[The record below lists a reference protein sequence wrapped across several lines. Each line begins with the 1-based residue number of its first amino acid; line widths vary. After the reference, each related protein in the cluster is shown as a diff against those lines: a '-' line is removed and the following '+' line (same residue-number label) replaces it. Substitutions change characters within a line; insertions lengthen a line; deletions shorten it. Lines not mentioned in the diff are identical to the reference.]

1 MRFLLAFLAL
11 APALLARPFT
21 VAAYNVEN
29 LFDVDGIAVYDEYQ
43 PSAYT
48 PAHLRTKLDHIA
60 QVVARIGDNGR
71 GPDIILFEEIEVDR
85 TPESRVDDQ
94 AAFLRRYAGTTFEKM
109 LTAPLTSEEAGLPAE
124 AWLLKALADR
134 GLTGYT
140 AVTGS
145 DSPTV
150 NYEDG
155 NRRAIKCVVFTRFP
169 VKAVRQHPIPNARNI
184 LEVLLDVNGCP
195 LTVFANHWKSGAGDP
210 ATEKIRAADARVLR
224 ARLDEILQADP
235 HADVIIGGD
244 FNSQYN
250 QKQRYPAMQETGLN
264 DVLRAQGNVRA
275 IHGPQHDLYN
285 LWFELPAAQ
294 RGSDVYHGEWG
305 TLIQLIVSRGLYDY
319 RGVQYVDHSFGVA
332 KFAGLNMTAEGT
344 PRRWTFDGPAGDGY
358 SDHFPVYARFVTVT
372 DNAPDRWLTL
382 SHPADG
388 AAPADGP
395 RVAYAAVDLE
405 KTALTA
411 TQIPVG
417 ANLRDGSFNGK
428 LFHVEGRALVGPHLA
443 VTFQGGDYEVYAPD
457 PGLREQLRAA
467 WRDGA
472 TVRFYGEL
480 GQYRGRWQFVV
491 RDASWAK

>member
-1 MRFLLAFLAL
+1 MRFFLTFLAL

-29 LFDVDGIAVYDEYQ
+29 LFDVDGVAVYDEYQ
-43 PSAYT
+43 PSVYT

-60 QVVARIGDNGR
+60 QVVARIGENGR

-109 LTAPLTSEEAGLPAE
+109 LTAPLTPEEAGLPAE

-145 DSPTV
+145 DSPAT

-184 LEVLLDVNGCP
+184 LEVLLDVDGCP
-195 LTVFANHWKSGAGDP
+195 LTVFANHWKSGASDP
-210 ATEKIRAADARVLR
+210 ATEKIRVADAQVLR
-224 ARLDEILQADP
+224 ARLDEILRDDP
-235 HADVIIGGD
+235 HADIIIGGD

-250 QKQRYPAMQETGLN
+250 QKQRNPAMPETGLN
-264 DVLRAQGNVRA
+264 DVLRSQGDERA
-275 IHGPQHDLYN
+275 LQGPQADLYN
-285 LWFELPAAQ
+285 LWFELPVAE
-294 RGSDVYHGEWG
+294 RGSDVYRGEWG
-305 TLIQLIVSRGLYDY
+305 TLIQLIVSRGLFDY
-319 RGVQYVDHSFGVA
+319 RGVQYVEHSFGVA
-332 KFAGLNMTAEGT
+332 KFAGLNLGADGT
-344 PRRWTFDGPAGDGY
+344 PRRWTFEGPAGDGY
-358 SDHFPVYARFVTVT
+358 SDHFPVYARFVTVA
-372 DNAPDRWLTL
+372 DNAPSRWLTL
-382 SHPADG
+382 SRPADG
-388 AAPADGP
+388 TAPATGP
-395 RVAYAAVDLE
+395 RVAYAAIELE
-405 KTALTA
+405 KTALA
-411 TQIPVG
+411 AAQIPAG

-428 LFHVEGRALVGPHLA
+428 LFHVEGRALAGPRLA

-457 PGLREQLRAA
+457 PALREQLRAA

-472 TVRFYGEL
+472 MVRFYGEL
-480 GQYRGRWQFVV
+480 GLYRGRWQFVV
-491 RDASWAK
+491 KDASWVK

>member
-1 MRFLLAFLAL
+1 MRFFLAFLAL

-21 VAAYNVEN
+21 VVAYNVEN
-29 LFDVDGIAVYDEYQ
+29 LFDVDGIAVYEEYQ
-43 PSAYT
+43 PAAYT

-109 LTAPLTSEEAGLPAE
+109 LTAPLTPEEAGLPAE
-124 AWLLKALADR
+124 AWLLKAFADR

-140 AVTGS
+140 AIVGS
-145 DSPTV
+145 DSPAL

-195 LTVFANHWKSGAGDP
+195 LTVFANHWKSGASDP
-210 ATEKIRAADARVLR
+210 ATEKIRVADARVLR
-224 ARLDEILQADP
+224 ARLDEILRDDP
-235 HADVIIGGD
+235 HADIIIGGD

-250 QKQRYPAMQETGLN
+250 QKQRNPAMPETGLN
-264 DVLRAQGNVRA
+264 DVLRSQGNARA
-275 IHGPQHDLYN
+275 IRGPQTDLYN
-285 LWFELPAAQ
+285 LWFELPEAE
-294 RGSDVYHGEWG
+294 RGSDVYRGEWG
-305 TLIQLIVSRGLYDY
+305 TLIQLIVSRGLFDY
-319 RGVQYVDHSFGVA
+319 RGVQYVDHSFSVA
-332 KFAGLNMTAEGT
+332 KFAGLNLGVDGT
-344 PRRWTFDGPAGDGY
+344 PRRWTFEGPAGDGY
-358 SDHFPVYARFVTVT
+358 SDHFPVYARFVTVA
-372 DNAPDRWLTL
+372 DNAPNRWLKL
-382 SHPADG
+382 AHPADG
-388 AAPADGP
+388 AAPANGL
-395 RVAYAAVDLE
+395 RVEYAGIDFK

-411 TQIPVG
+411 AQLPAG

-428 LFHVEGRALVGPHLA
+428 LFHVEGRAIAGPRLA
-443 VTFQGGDYEVYAPD
+443 VTFQGGDYDVYAPD
-457 PGLREQLRAA
+457 AALREQLRAA

-472 TVRFYGEL
+472 TVSFYGEL

-491 RDASWAK
+491 RDASWVK